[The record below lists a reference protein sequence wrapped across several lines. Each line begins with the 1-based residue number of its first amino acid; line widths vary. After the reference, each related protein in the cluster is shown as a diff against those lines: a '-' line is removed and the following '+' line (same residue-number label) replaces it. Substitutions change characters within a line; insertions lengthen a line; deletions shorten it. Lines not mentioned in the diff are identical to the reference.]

1 MNFTFESKENLIL
14 CTYRSNGRD
23 YIGHAVFNSD
33 DNEEKYSVEIGKQ
46 ISKLRALK
54 NHQEFEIYVFKQSI
68 AHLVTSYSSLTNS
81 EILITTDEI
90 LKYDF
95 EDSKDIDILELVE
108 NPTGFKYQ
116 RQFRFKDKCVF
127 QWKRM
132 TPEEFIE
139 VTLQNNTP
147 MEIGKFLVPDFIKEI
162 GITIDHLK
170 QLSFLIERLD
180 DHHKYEKVI
189 YDSYIA
195 NNDFT
200 LTDEQLN
207 DAYKMY
213 LKYR

>member
-1 MNFTFESKENLIL
+1 MLVG
-14 CTYRSNGRD
+14 SN
-23 YIGHAVFNSD
+23 VF
-33 DNEEKYSVEIGKQ
+33 
-46 ISKLRALK
+46 
-54 NHQEFEIYVFKQSI
+54 FKDI
-68 AHLVTSYSSLTNS
+68 KGFN
-81 EILITTDEI
+81 
-90 LKYDF
+90 
-95 EDSKDIDILELVE
+95 SKDIDILELVD

-132 TPEEFIE
+132 SPEKFIE

-147 MEIGKFLVPDFIKEI
+147 MEMGKFLVPEFNKEI
-162 GITIDHLK
+162 GFTINHLK
-170 QLSFLIERLD
+170 KLQPLVDNLD

-200 LTDEQLN
+200 LTEDQLN
-207 DAYKMY
+207 EAYKMY